1 MREAGI
7 GVGHPRTLCDWR
19 RLSKSF
25 RRDRPLRM
33 QCLELRQSLM
43 GVPTVLSETHVR
55 KLVVQRR
62 DLLELQDKRL
72 LLVRLHT
79 R

>member
-1 MREAGI
+1 M
-7 GVGHPRTLCDWR
+7 
-19 RLSKSF
+19 
-25 RRDRPLRM
+25 RM